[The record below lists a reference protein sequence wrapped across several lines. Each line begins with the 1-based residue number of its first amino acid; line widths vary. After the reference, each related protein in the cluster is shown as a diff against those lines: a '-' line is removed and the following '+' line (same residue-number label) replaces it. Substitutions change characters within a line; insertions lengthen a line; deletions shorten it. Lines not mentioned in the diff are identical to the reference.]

1 MTLLAGPRTGRA
13 LASKH
18 LRVRVRCTR
27 SCTISAKLALGKVVY
42 ATGTASLRRAGT
54 VTVTLKVAAKRRR
67 ALARLRRKSMKI
79 TVTRTEAGKRLV
91 GTTTL
96 KLR

>member
-1 MTLLAGPRTGRA
+1 MTLLAAPRTGRA

-27 SCTISAKLALGKVVY
+27 ACTISAKLALGKVVY
-42 ATGTASLRRAGT
+42 ASGTATLRRAGT
-54 VTVTLKVAAKRRR
+54 ATVTLKVAAKRRR
-67 ALARLRRKSMKI
+67 ALARLRRKSLKV

-96 KLR
+96 RLR